1 MCPKRFVTT
10 SSGYVTLEKLL
21 PSLLSTDAAATLAA
35 GGFGNSFYV
44 RALYFS
50 N

>member
-1 MCPKRFVTT
+1 MYPKRFVTT
-10 SSGYVTLEKLL
+10 SPGYVTLEKLL

-35 GGFGNSFYV
+35 GGLGTASMFI
-44 RALYFS
+44 LYFS